1 MVSVDNL
8 AASEKILARLPEH
21 LKQFIVPQNY
31 EQYTAMDQ
39 AVWRF
44 VMRKNT
50 AFLKDVA
57 HESYLGGL
65 KKAGI
70 SIEAIPSIYGMSRIL
85 KEIGWAAVAVD
96 GFIPP
101 NAFMEFQ
108 ANKILVIASDIR
120 QLEHIEYT
128 PAPDIIHEASGH
140 APIIANP
147 DYAEFLRR
155 LGKIGARAILSK
167 HDVALYEAVRKLS
180 ILKEAGVADK
190 KKILDAEAAVKKLQ
204 DEECS
209 LSEMAQVR
217 NMQWWSV
224 EYGLVGPLENPKIYG
239 AGLLSSIGESAQ
251 CLGPGVKKLPYSLDV
266 VNMSFDITRPQPQLY
281 VAPDFAYLMEVLEAF
296 ADTLSI
302 RTGGYKGLQKLINSE
317 SVGTIEL
324 NTGLQISGIF
334 SRVILNENKE
344 VVYFKTSGA
353 TALAYREKEL
363 IGHGVSYHKDG
374 YSSPLGMLKSVSL
387 PLENMTA
394 VDLKAYDFYDGK
406 QLSFEFESGIK
417 VKGVNITGMRNVA
430 GKIMII
436 QLSNCTV
443 TYKEEVLFRP
453 AFGVF
458 DMAIGN
464 TVVSAFAGAADPC
477 SFPNL
482 YRASRTPSISKET
495 NDKTLALCELAQ
507 RIRDLRASESFSEK
521 DLDNIFGILKQEHPY
536 NWLLPLEVLEL
547 SNSAKLK
554 SCIKKHLS
562 KLAFEKPNLSGLIAS
577 GLDLIKKGG
586 GSLIS
591 QLIFL
596 SLVFVI

>member
-1 MVSVDNL
+1 MVSIDNL

-180 ILKEAGVADK
+180 ILKEAGAADK

-204 DEECS
+204 EEECS

-334 SRVILNENKE
+334 SRMILNENKE

-363 IGHGVSYHKDG
+363 IGHGISYHKDG

-453 AFGVF
+453 EFGVF

-482 YRASRTPSISKET
+482 YRASRTPSISKKS

-536 NWLLPLEVLEL
+536 NWLLLLEVLEL

-577 GLDLIKKGG
+577 GFELIKKGG
-586 GSLIS
+586 
-591 QLIFL
+591 
-596 SLVFVI
+596 VV

>member
-70 SIEAIPSIYGMSRIL
+70 SVEVIPSIYGMSRIL

-140 APIIANP
+140 APIIVNP

-204 DEECS
+204 EEECS

-453 AFGVF
+453 EFGVF

-536 NWLLPLEVLEL
+536 SWLLPLEVLEL

-586 GSLIS
+586 
-591 QLIFL
+591 
-596 SLVFVI
+596 VV

>member
-1 MVSVDNL
+1 
-8 AASEKILARLPEH
+8 
-21 LKQFIVPQNY
+21 
-31 EQYTAMDQ
+31 
-39 AVWRF
+39 
-44 VMRKNT
+44 
-50 AFLKDVA
+50 
-57 HESYLGGL
+57 
-65 KKAGI
+65 
-70 SIEAIPSIYGMSRIL
+70 
-85 KEIGWAAVAVD
+85 
-96 GFIPP
+96 
-101 NAFMEFQ
+101 
-108 ANKILVIASDIR
+108 
-120 QLEHIEYT
+120 
-128 PAPDIIHEASGH
+128 
-140 APIIANP
+140 
-147 DYAEFLRR
+147 
-155 LGKIGARAILSK
+155 
-167 HDVALYEAVRKLS
+167 
-180 ILKEAGVADK
+180 
-190 KKILDAEAAVKKLQ
+190 
-204 DEECS
+204 
-209 LSEMAQVR
+209 
-217 NMQWWSV
+217 MQWWSV
-224 EYGLVGPLENPKIYG
+224 EYGLVGPLDKPKIYG
-239 AGLLSSIGESAQ
+239 AGLLSSIGESAK
-251 CLGPGVKKLPYSLDV
+251 CLGPGVKKIPYSLDV
-266 VNMSFDITRPQPQLY
+266 INMGFDITKPQPQLY
-281 VAPDFAYLMEVLEAF
+281 VTPDFAYLMEVLEAF
-296 ADTLSI
+296 ADTLSV
-302 RTGGYKGLQKLINSE
+302 RVGGYSGLQKLINSE

-453 AFGVF
+453 EFGVF

-547 SNSAKLK
+547 SNSAELK

-562 KLAFEKPNLSGLIAS
+562 KLAFEKPNLSRLIAS
-577 GLDLIKKGG
+577 GFELIKKGG
-586 GSLIS
+586 
-591 QLIFL
+591 
-596 SLVFVI
+596 

>member
-1 MVSVDNL
+1 
-8 AASEKILARLPEH
+8 
-21 LKQFIVPQNY
+21 
-31 EQYTAMDQ
+31 
-39 AVWRF
+39 
-44 VMRKNT
+44 
-50 AFLKDVA
+50 
-57 HESYLGGL
+57 
-65 KKAGI
+65 
-70 SIEAIPSIYGMSRIL
+70 MSRIL

-180 ILKEAGVADK
+180 VLKEAGAADK
-190 KKILDAEAAVKKLQ
+190 KKILNAEAAVKELQ
-204 DEECS
+204 KEECS
-209 LSEMAQVR
+209 LSEMAQIR

-224 EYGLVGPLENPKIYG
+224 EYGLVGPLEDPKIYG

-251 CLGPGVKKLPYSLDV
+251 CLGPRVKKLPYSLDV

-281 VAPDFAYLMEVLEAF
+281 VAPNFAYLMEVLEEF

-302 RTGGYKGLQKLINSE
+302 RTGGHKGLQKLINSE

-363 IGHGVSYHKDG
+363 IGHGISHHKDG
-374 YSSPLGMLKSVSL
+374 YSSPLGMLKRVSL

-394 VDLKAYDFYDGK
+394 IDLKAYDFYDGK

-453 AFGVF
+453 EFGVF

-464 TVVSAFAGAADPC
+464 KVVSAFAGAADPC

-482 YRASRTPSISKET
+482 YRASRTTSISKET
-495 NDKTLALCELAQ
+495 NDKTLALYELAQ

-521 DLDNIFGILKQEHPY
+521 DLDNIFGILKHEHPY

-547 SNSAKLK
+547 SNSAELK

-562 KLAFEKPNLSGLIAS
+562 KLAFEKPNLRGLIAS
-577 GLDLIKKGG
+577 GFELIKKGW
-586 GSLIS
+586 
-591 QLIFL
+591 
-596 SLVFVI
+596 

>member
-70 SIEAIPSIYGMSRIL
+70 SIEAIPSIYGMGRIL

-108 ANKILVIASDIR
+108 ANKVLVIASDIR

-363 IGHGVSYHKDG
+363 IGHGISYHKDG

-453 AFGVF
+453 EFGVF

-521 DLDNIFGILKQEHPY
+521 DLDNIFGILTQEHPY

-577 GLDLIKKGG
+577 GLVLIKKGG
-586 GSLIS
+586 
-591 QLIFL
+591 
-596 SLVFVI
+596 VV

>member
-57 HESYLGGL
+57 HKSYLDGL

-70 SIEAIPSIYGMSRIL
+70 SIETIPNIYGMSRIL

-155 LGKIGARAILSK
+155 LGKIGAKAILSK
-167 HDVALYEAVRKLS
+167 HDIALYEAVRKLS
-180 ILKEAGVADK
+180 ILKEAGDADK
-190 KKILDAEAAVKKLQ
+190 KKILAAEAAVKKLQ
-204 DEECS
+204 EEECS

-224 EYGLVGPLENPKIYG
+224 EYGLVGPLKNPKIYG
-239 AGLLSSIGESAQ
+239 AGLLSSIGESAK

-363 IGHGVSYHKDG
+363 IGHGISYHKDG

-453 AFGVF
+453 EFGVF

-482 YRASRTPSISKET
+482 YRTSQTPSISKET
-495 NDKTLALCELAQ
+495 NDNALALYELAQ
-507 RIRDLRASESFSEK
+507 RIRDFRASESFSEK
-521 DLDNIFGILKQEHPY
+521 DLDSIFEILKQEHPY

-547 SNSAKLK
+547 SNSAELK

-577 GLDLIKKGG
+577 GFELIKKGG
-586 GSLIS
+586 
-591 QLIFL
+591 
-596 SLVFVI
+596 

>member
-1 MVSVDNL
+1 MVFVDNL
-8 AASEKILARLPEH
+8 DVSEKILARLPEH

-50 AFLKDVA
+50 TYLKNIA
-57 HESYLGGL
+57 HASYLDGL
-65 KKAGI
+65 NAAGI
-70 SIEAIPSIYGMSRIL
+70 SIETIPNIYGMSRIL
-85 KEIGWAAVAVD
+85 KKIGWAAVAVD

-108 ANKILVIASDIR
+108 ANKVLVIASDIR

-155 LGKIGARAILSK
+155 LGKIGSKAILSK

-180 ILKEAGVADK
+180 ILKEGGGADE
-190 KKILDAEAAVKKLQ
+190 KKIQDAEEAVRKIQ
-204 DEECS
+204 EEGCA
-209 LSEMAQVR
+209 LSEMAKLR

-224 EYGLVGPLENPKIYG
+224 EYGLVGPLGSPKIYG

-251 CLGPGVKKLPYSLDV
+251 CLGPGVKKIPYSLDV
-266 VNMSFDITRPQPQLY
+266 VNRSFDITRPQPQLY
-281 VAPDFAYLMEVLEAF
+281 VTPDFAYLMEVLEAF
-296 ADTLSI
+296 ADTLSV
-302 RTGGYKGLQKLINSE
+302 RTGGYRGLEKLISSE

-334 SRVILNENKE
+334 SRIILNESKE

-363 IGHGVSYHKDG
+363 IGHGISYHKDG
-374 YSSPLGMLKSVSL
+374 YSSPLGMLKRVSL

-443 TYKEEVLFRP
+443 TYKEEVLFKP
-453 AFGVF
+453 EFGVF

-464 TVVSAFAGAADPC
+464 EVVSAFAGAADPC
-477 SFPNL
+477 SFPSL
-482 YRASRTPSISKET
+482 YRASKPSFSSKET
-495 NDKTLALCELAQ
+495 NDKTLALNELAQ
-507 RIRDLRASESFSEK
+507 KIRNIRTSGSFSEEN
-521 DLDNIFGILKQEHPY
+521 LDNVFGELKQDHPN

-547 SNSAKLK
+547 SKGAVLQTR
-554 SCIKKHLS
+554 IKKHLS
-562 KLAFEKPNLSGLIAS
+562 KLAIEKPSLRGLIAS
-577 GLDLIKKGG
+577 GFELINKG
-586 GSLIS
+586 
-591 QLIFL
+591 
-596 SLVFVI
+596 V

>member
-224 EYGLVGPLENPKIYG
+224 EYGLVGPLESPKIYG

-363 IGHGVSYHKDG
+363 IGHGISYHKDG

-482 YRASRTPSISKET
+482 HRASRTPSISKET

-521 DLDNIFGILKQEHPY
+521 DLDNIFGILTQEHPY

-586 GSLIS
+586 
-591 QLIFL
+591 
-596 SLVFVI
+596 VV

>member
-108 ANKILVIASDIR
+108 ANKVLVIASDIR

-140 APIIANP
+140 APIIVNP

-167 HDVALYEAVRKLS
+167 HDVALYKAVRKLS

-453 AFGVF
+453 EFGVF

-536 NWLLPLEVLEL
+536 SWLLPLEVLEL

-586 GSLIS
+586 
-591 QLIFL
+591 
-596 SLVFVI
+596 VV

>member
-1 MVSVDNL
+1 MVSDYSLDN
-8 AASEKILARLPEH
+8 SEKILARLPEH

-31 EQYTAMDQ
+31 EQYTSMDQ

-44 VMRKNT
+44 VMQKNIS
-50 AFLKDVA
+50 FLKNIA
-57 HESYLGGL
+57 HESYIDGL
-65 KKAGI
+65 KKTGI
-70 SIEAIPSIYGMSRIL
+70 SVDTIPSIYGMSRIL

-155 LGKIGARAILSK
+155 LGEIGSKAILSK
-167 HDVALYEAVRKLS
+167 HDIMLYEAVRELS
-180 ILKEAGVADK
+180 ILKEAGTARK
-190 KKILDAEAAVKKLQ
+190 KKILAAEAAVKKIQ
-204 DEECS
+204 EEECV

-224 EYGLVGPLENPKIYG
+224 EYGLVGPLENPKLYG
-239 AGLLSSIGESAQ
+239 AGLLSSIGESAK
-251 CLGPGVKKLPYSLDV
+251 CLGPRIKKIPYSLDV
-266 VNMSFDITRPQPQLY
+266 INMSFDITRPQPQLY
-281 VAPDFAYLMEVLEAF
+281 VTPNFAYLMEVLEEF
-296 ADTLSI
+296 ADTLSV
-302 RTGGYKGLQKLINSE
+302 RTGGYKGLQKLIDSE

-324 NTGLQISGIF
+324 NTGLQISGVF
-334 SRVILNENKE
+334 TRVILDDNNE

-374 YSSPLGMLKSVSL
+374 YSSPLGMLKRVGL

-394 VDLKAYDFYDGK
+394 VDLKAYNFYDGK
-406 QLSFEFESGIK
+406 ELSFEFESGIK
-417 VKGVNITGMRNVA
+417 VRGVNITGMRNVA

-436 QLSNCTV
+436 QLSNCKV
-443 TYKEEVLFRP
+443 TYKDEVLFKP
-453 AFGVF
+453 EFGVF

-477 SFPNL
+477 SFPKL
-482 YRASRTPSISKET
+482 YRGPKTSWAQKKT
-495 NDKTLALCELAQ
+495 NRKTLELNRVAQ
-507 RIRDLRASESFSEK
+507 KIRAFRHSGSFSEK
-521 DLDNIFGILKQEHPY
+521 NLENIFEVLKQKHPN
-536 NWLLPLEVLEL
+536 NWLLALEVLEL
-547 SNSAKLK
+547 SKDVILRERV
-554 SCIKKHLS
+554 KKHLS
-562 KLAFEKPNLSGLIAS
+562 ALAFKKPSLNELISSGLE
-577 GLDLIKKGG
+577 LIKNKG
-586 GSLIS
+586 
-591 QLIFL
+591 
-596 SLVFVI
+596 

>member
-70 SIEAIPSIYGMSRIL
+70 SIEAIPSIYGMGRIL

-108 ANKILVIASDIR
+108 ANKVLVIASDIR

-140 APIIANP
+140 APIIVNP

-180 ILKEAGVADK
+180 ILKEAGAADK

-453 AFGVF
+453 EFGVF

-521 DLDNIFGILKQEHPY
+521 DLDNIFGILTQEHPY

-586 GSLIS
+586 
-591 QLIFL
+591 
-596 SLVFVI
+596 VV

>member
-180 ILKEAGVADK
+180 ILKEAGAADK

-224 EYGLVGPLENPKIYG
+224 EYGLVGPLESPKIYG

-296 ADTLSI
+296 ADTLSV

-363 IGHGVSYHKDG
+363 IGHGISYHKDG

-453 AFGVF
+453 EFGVF

-521 DLDNIFGILKQEHPY
+521 DLDNIFGILTQEHPY

-586 GSLIS
+586 
-591 QLIFL
+591 
-596 SLVFVI
+596 VV

>member
-1 MVSVDNL
+1 MLAGCFFLYYPMVSDYSLDN
-8 AASEKILARLPEH
+8 SEKILARLPEH

-31 EQYTAMDQ
+31 EQYTSMDQ

-44 VMRKNT
+44 VMQKNIS
-50 AFLKDVA
+50 FLKNIA
-57 HESYLGGL
+57 HESYIDGL

-70 SIEAIPSIYGMSRIL
+70 SVDKIPSIYGMSRIL

-155 LGKIGARAILSK
+155 LGEIGSKAILSK
-167 HDVALYEAVRKLS
+167 HDIMLYEAVRELS
-180 ILKEAGVADK
+180 ILKEAGTAKK
-190 KKILDAEAAVKKLQ
+190 KKILDAEAAVKKIQ
-204 DEECS
+204 EEECV

-224 EYGLVGPLENPKIYG
+224 EYGLVGPLENPKLYG
-239 AGLLSSIGESAQ
+239 AGLLSSIGESAK
-251 CLGPGVKKLPYSLDV
+251 CLGPRVKKIPYSLDV
-266 VNMSFDITRPQPQLY
+266 INMSFDITRPQPQLY
-281 VAPDFAYLMEVLEAF
+281 VTPNFAYLMEVLEEF
-296 ADTLSI
+296 ADTLSV
-302 RTGGYKGLQKLINSE
+302 RTGGYKGLQKLIDSE

-324 NTGLQISGIF
+324 NTGLQISGVF
-334 SRVILNENKE
+334 TRVILDDNNE

-374 YSSPLGMLKSVSL
+374 YSSPLGMLKRVGL

-394 VDLKAYDFYDGK
+394 VDLKAYNFYDGK
-406 QLSFEFESGIK
+406 ELSFEFESGVK
-417 VKGVNITGMRNVA
+417 VRGVNITGMRNVT

-443 TYKEEVLFRP
+443 TYKDEVLFKP
-453 AFGVF
+453 EFGVF

-477 SFPNL
+477 SFPRL
-482 YRASRTPSISKET
+482 YRGPKTSWTQKET
-495 NDKTLALCELAQ
+495 NRKTLELNGVAQ
-507 RIRDLRASESFSEK
+507 KIRDFRASGSFSEK
-521 DLDNIFGILKQEHPY
+521 NLENIFEVLKQKHPN
-536 NWLLPLEVLEL
+536 NWLLALEVLEL
-547 SNSAKLK
+547 SKDVILK
-554 SCIKKHLS
+554 ERVKKHLS
-562 KLAFEKPNLSGLIAS
+562 ALAFKKPGFNELISSGLE
-577 GLDLIKKGG
+577 LIKNEG
-586 GSLIS
+586 
-591 QLIFL
+591 
-596 SLVFVI
+596 

>member
-1 MVSVDNL
+1 M
-8 AASEKILARLPEH
+8 ASFEKPNSSDKFLARLPDH

-31 EQYTAMDQ
+31 AQYTAMDQ

-50 AFLKDVA
+50 AFLKTVA
-57 HESYLGGL
+57 HESYRNGL
-65 KKAGI
+65 EQAGI
-70 SIEAIPSIYGMSRIL
+70 SIDTIPNIYGMNRIL
-85 KEIGWAAVAVD
+85 KKIGWAAVAVD

-155 LGKIGARAILSK
+155 LGEIGSKAILSK
-167 HDVALYEAVRKLS
+167 QDVARYEAVRQLS
-180 ILKEAGVADK
+180 ILKAMGTADK
-190 KKILDAEAAVKKLQ
+190 KKIKDAESVVKRLQ
-204 DEECS
+204 EEECAF
-209 LSEMAQVR
+209 SEMAQVR

-224 EYGLVGPLENPKIYG
+224 EYGLVGPLESPKIYG
-239 AGLLSSIGESAQ
+239 AGLLSSIGESAK
-251 CLGPGVKKLPYSLDV
+251 CLGPGVKKIPYSLDV
-266 VNMSFDITRPQPQLY
+266 INMGFDITKPQPQLY
-281 VAPDFAYLMEVLEAF
+281 VTPDFAYLMEVLEAF
-296 ADTLSI
+296 ADTLSV
-302 RTGGYKGLQKLINSE
+302 RVGGYSGLQKLINSE

-334 SRVILNENKE
+334 SRMILNENKE

-363 IGHGVSYHKDG
+363 IGHGISYHKDG

-453 AFGVF
+453 EFGVF

-482 YRASRTPSISKET
+482 YRASRTPSISKKS

-536 NWLLPLEVLEL
+536 NWLLLLEVLEL

-577 GLDLIKKGG
+577 GFELIKKGG
-586 GSLIS
+586 
-591 QLIFL
+591 
-596 SLVFVI
+596 VV

>member
-1 MVSVDNL
+1 MVSVNNL
-8 AASEKILARLPEH
+8 AASEGILARLPEH

-31 EQYTAMDQ
+31 AKYTAMDQ

-50 AFLKDVA
+50 AFLKTLA
-57 HESYLGGL
+57 HESYLVGL

-70 SIEAIPSIYGMSRIL
+70 SIEAIPSIYGMNRIL

-180 ILKEAGVADK
+180 ILKEAGTADK

-204 DEECS
+204 EEECS
-209 LSEMAQVR
+209 ISEMAQVR

-224 EYGLVGPLENPKIYG
+224 EYGLLGPLENPKIYG
-239 AGLLSSIGESAQ
+239 AGLLSSISESAQ
-251 CLGPGVKKLPYSLDV
+251 CLGPGVKKLPFSLDV

-363 IGHGVSYHKDG
+363 IGHGISYHKDG

-417 VKGVNITGMRNVA
+417 VKGVNITGMRNIA

-443 TYKEEVLFRP
+443 TYKEEVLYRP
-453 AFGVF
+453 EFGVF

-482 YRASRTPSISKET
+482 YRTSRTPSISKES

-507 RIRDLRASESFSEK
+507 RIRDLRASDSFSEK
-521 DLDNIFGILKQEHPY
+521 DLDNIFGILKQEYPY

-547 SNSAKLK
+547 SNSAELK

-562 KLAFEKPNLSGLIAS
+562 NLAFEKPNLSRLITS
-577 GLDLIKKGG
+577 GFELIKKGRA
-586 GSLIS
+586 SLI
-591 QLIFL
+591 L
-596 SLVFVI
+596 

>member
-1 MVSVDNL
+1 MVSDYSLDN
-8 AASEKILARLPEH
+8 SEKILARLPEH

-31 EQYTAMDQ
+31 EQYTSMDQ

-44 VMRKNT
+44 VMQKNIS
-50 AFLKDVA
+50 FLKNIA
-57 HESYLGGL
+57 HESYIDGL

-70 SIEAIPSIYGMSRIL
+70 SVDKIPSIYGMSRIL

-155 LGKIGARAILSK
+155 LGEIGSKAILSK
-167 HDVALYEAVRKLS
+167 HDIMLYEAVRELS
-180 ILKEAGVADK
+180 ILKEAGTAKK
-190 KKILDAEAAVKKLQ
+190 KKILDAEAAVKKIQ
-204 DEECS
+204 EEECV

-224 EYGLVGPLENPKIYG
+224 EYGLVGPLENPKLYG
-239 AGLLSSIGESAQ
+239 AGLLSSIGESAK
-251 CLGPGVKKLPYSLDV
+251 CLGPRVKKIPYSLDV
-266 VNMSFDITRPQPQLY
+266 INMSFDITRPQPQLY
-281 VAPDFAYLMEVLEAF
+281 VTPNFAYLMEVLEEF
-296 ADTLSI
+296 ADTLSV
-302 RTGGYKGLQKLINSE
+302 RTGGYKGLQKLIDSE

-324 NTGLQISGIF
+324 NTGLQISGVF
-334 SRVILNENKE
+334 TRVILDDNNE

-374 YSSPLGMLKSVSL
+374 YSSPLGMLKRVGL

-394 VDLKAYDFYDGK
+394 VDLKAYNFYDGK
-406 QLSFEFESGIK
+406 ELSFEFESGVK
-417 VKGVNITGMRNVA
+417 VRGVNITGMRNVT

-443 TYKEEVLFRP
+443 TYKDEVLFKP
-453 AFGVF
+453 EFGVF

-477 SFPNL
+477 SFPRL
-482 YRASRTPSISKET
+482 YRGPKTSWTQKET
-495 NDKTLALCELAQ
+495 NRKTLELNGVAQ
-507 RIRDLRASESFSEK
+507 KIRDFRASGSFSEK
-521 DLDNIFGILKQEHPY
+521 NLENIFEVLKQKHPN
-536 NWLLPLEVLEL
+536 NWLLALEVLEL
-547 SNSAKLK
+547 SKDVILK
-554 SCIKKHLS
+554 ERVKKHLS
-562 KLAFEKPNLSGLIAS
+562 ALAFKKPGFNELISSGLE
-577 GLDLIKKGG
+577 LIKNEG
-586 GSLIS
+586 
-591 QLIFL
+591 
-596 SLVFVI
+596 

>member
-108 ANKILVIASDIR
+108 ANKVLVIASDIR

-180 ILKEAGVADK
+180 ILKEAGAADK

-204 DEECS
+204 EEECS

-363 IGHGVSYHKDG
+363 IGHGISYHKDG

-453 AFGVF
+453 EFGVF

-507 RIRDLRASESFSEK
+507 IIRDLRASESFSEK
-521 DLDNIFGILKQEHPY
+521 DLDNIFGILTQEHPY

-577 GLDLIKKGG
+577 GLVLIKKGG
-586 GSLIS
+586 
-591 QLIFL
+591 
-596 SLVFVI
+596 VV

>member
-70 SIEAIPSIYGMSRIL
+70 SIEAIPSIYGMGRIL

-180 ILKEAGVADK
+180 ILKEAGAADK

-453 AFGVF
+453 EFGVF

-521 DLDNIFGILKQEHPY
+521 DLDNIFGILTQEHPY

-586 GSLIS
+586 
-591 QLIFL
+591 
-596 SLVFVI
+596 VV

>member
-1 MVSVDNL
+1 MVSVYGIDS
-8 AASEKILARLPEH
+8 SEKILARLPEH

-50 AFLKDVA
+50 AFLKTVA
-57 HESYLGGL
+57 HESYIDGL
-65 KKAGI
+65 KMAGI
-70 SIEAIPSIYGMSRIL
+70 SVETIPSIYGMSRIL

-108 ANKILVIASDIR
+108 ANKVLVIASDIR
-120 QLEHIEYT
+120 QLEHIDYT

-155 LGKIGARAILSK
+155 LGKIGSKAILSK
-167 HDVALYEAVRKLS
+167 HDVALYEAVRQLS
-180 ILKEAGVADK
+180 ILKEAGSAEK
-190 KKILDAEAAVKKLQ
+190 KKILRAEAAVKKLQ
-204 DEECS
+204 EEECNP
-209 LSEMAQVR
+209 SEMAGVR

-251 CLGPGVKKLPYSLDV
+251 CLGPEVKKIPYSLDV
-266 VNMSFDITRPQPQLY
+266 VKMGFDITKPQPQLY
-281 VAPDFAYLMEVLEAF
+281 VAPDFAYLMEVLEEF
-296 ADTLSI
+296 ADTLSV
-302 RTGGYKGLQKLINSE
+302 RTGGYRGLEKLIDSE

-334 SRVILNENKE
+334 TRIILNEKKE
-344 VVYFKTSGA
+344 VVFFKTSGA

-363 IGHGVSYHKDG
+363 IGHDISFHKDG
-374 YSSPLGMLKSVSL
+374 YSSPLGMLKSISL

-406 QLSFEFESGIK
+406 ELYFEFESGIK
-417 VKGVNITGMRNVA
+417 VKGVNITGMRNVT
-430 GKIMII
+430 GKIMLI

-443 TYKEEVLFRP
+443 TYKEEVLFKP
-453 AFGVF
+453 EFGVF
-458 DMAIGN
+458 DIAIGN

-482 YRASRTPSISKET
+482 YRATQAPSFSKEI
-495 NDKTLALCELAQ
+495 NNKTLTLNRVAQ
-507 RIRDLRASESFSEK
+507 EIRDIRTSKSFLEK
-521 DLDNIFGILKQEHPY
+521 DLENVFGKLKRECPN

-547 SNSAKLK
+547 SKGSALQL
-554 SCIKKHLS
+554 SIKKHLS
-562 KLAFEKPNLSGLIAS
+562 CLALKNPSLSGLIES
-577 GLDLIKKGG
+577 GLELIKKG
-586 GSLIS
+586 L
-591 QLIFL
+591 
-596 SLVFVI
+596 LV

>member
-70 SIEAIPSIYGMSRIL
+70 SIEAIPSIYGMGRIL

-108 ANKILVIASDIR
+108 ANKVLVIASDIR

-140 APIIANP
+140 APIIVNP

-224 EYGLVGPLENPKIYG
+224 EYGLVGPLESPKIYG

-363 IGHGVSYHKDG
+363 IGHGISYHKDG

-453 AFGVF
+453 EFGVF

-536 NWLLPLEVLEL
+536 SWLLPLEVLEL

-577 GLDLIKKGG
+577 GLVLIKKGG
-586 GSLIS
+586 
-591 QLIFL
+591 
-596 SLVFVI
+596 VV

>member
-70 SIEAIPSIYGMSRIL
+70 SIEAIPSIYGMGRIL

-108 ANKILVIASDIR
+108 ANKVLVIASDIR

-204 DEECS
+204 EEECS

-296 ADTLSI
+296 ADTLSV

-453 AFGVF
+453 EFGVF

-521 DLDNIFGILKQEHPY
+521 DLDNIFGILTQEHPY

-586 GSLIS
+586 
-591 QLIFL
+591 
-596 SLVFVI
+596 VV

>member
-1 MVSVDNL
+1 MVFVDNL

-57 HESYLGGL
+57 HKSYLGGL

-70 SIEAIPSIYGMSRIL
+70 SIEAIPNIYGMSRIL

-140 APIIANP
+140 APIVANP

-155 LGKIGARAILSK
+155 LGEIGSKAILSK

-180 ILKEAGVADK
+180 ILKEVGASDK
-190 KKILDAEAAVKKLQ
+190 NKIQEAESAVKKLQ
-204 DEECS
+204 EKECA
-209 LSEMAQVR
+209 LSEMAKVR

-224 EYGLVGPLENPKIYG
+224 EYGLVGPLEDPKIYG

-251 CLGPGVKKLPYSLDV
+251 CLGPEVKKIPYSLDV

-281 VAPDFAYLMEVLEAF
+281 VAPDFAYLMEVLELF
-296 ADTLSI
+296 ADTLSV
-302 RTGGYKGLQKLINSE
+302 RVGGYKGVQKLINSE

-334 SRVILNENKE
+334 SKVILNENKE

-363 IGHGVSYHKDG
+363 IGHGISYHKDG

-453 AFGVF
+453 EFGVF

-482 YRASRTPSISKET
+482 YRASRTPSFLKEA

-507 RIRDLRASESFSEK
+507 RIRDLRASKSFSEK
-521 DLDNIFGILKQEHPY
+521 DLHNIFGILKQEQPY

-547 SNSAKLK
+547 SNSAELK

-562 KLAFEKPNLSGLIAS
+562 NLAFEKPNFSGLIAS
-577 GLDLIKKGG
+577 GFELIKKRG
-586 GSLIS
+586 
-591 QLIFL
+591 
-596 SLVFVI
+596 VV

>member
-57 HESYLGGL
+57 HKSYLDGL

-70 SIEAIPSIYGMSRIL
+70 SIETIPNIYGMSRIL

-155 LGKIGARAILSK
+155 LGKIGAKAILSK
-167 HDVALYEAVRKLS
+167 HDIALYEAVRKLS
-180 ILKEAGVADK
+180 ILKEAGDADK
-190 KKILDAEAAVKKLQ
+190 KKILAAEAAVKKLQ
-204 DEECS
+204 EEECS

-224 EYGLVGPLENPKIYG
+224 EYGLVGPLKNPKIYG
-239 AGLLSSIGESAQ
+239 AGLLSSIGESAK

-302 RTGGYKGLQKLINSE
+302 RTGGYMGLQKLINSE
-317 SVGTIEL
+317 SIGTIEL

-363 IGHGVSYHKDG
+363 IGHGISYHKDG

-453 AFGVF
+453 EFGVF

-482 YRASRTPSISKET
+482 YRTSQTPSISKET
-495 NDKTLALCELAQ
+495 NDNALALYELAQ
-507 RIRDLRASESFSEK
+507 RIRDFRASESFSEK
-521 DLDNIFGILKQEHPY
+521 DLDSIFEILKQEHPY

-547 SNSAKLK
+547 SNSAELK

-577 GLDLIKKGG
+577 GFELIKKGG
-586 GSLIS
+586 
-591 QLIFL
+591 
-596 SLVFVI
+596 

>member
-108 ANKILVIASDIR
+108 ANKVLVIASDIR

-140 APIIANP
+140 APIIVNP

-224 EYGLVGPLENPKIYG
+224 EYGLVGPLESPKIYG

-453 AFGVF
+453 EFGVF

-477 SFPNL
+477 SFPNM

-521 DLDNIFGILKQEHPY
+521 DLDNIFGILTQEHPY

-586 GSLIS
+586 
-591 QLIFL
+591 
-596 SLVFVI
+596 VV

>member
-1 MVSVDNL
+1 MVSIDNL

-180 ILKEAGVADK
+180 ILKEAGAADK

-204 DEECS
+204 EEECS

-363 IGHGVSYHKDG
+363 IGHGISYHKDG

-417 VKGVNITGMRNVA
+417 VMGVNITGMRNVA

-453 AFGVF
+453 EFGVF

-482 YRASRTPSISKET
+482 YRASRTPSISKES

-521 DLDNIFGILKQEHPY
+521 DLDNIFGILKKEHPY

-577 GLDLIKKGG
+577 GFELIKKGG
-586 GSLIS
+586 
-591 QLIFL
+591 
-596 SLVFVI
+596 

>member
-1 MVSVDNL
+1 MVSIDNL

-108 ANKILVIASDIR
+108 ANKILVIASDVR

-180 ILKEAGVADK
+180 ILKEAGAADK

-204 DEECS
+204 EEECS

-251 CLGPGVKKLPYSLDV
+251 CLGPRVKKLPYSLDV

-363 IGHGVSYHKDG
+363 IGHGISYHKDG

-453 AFGVF
+453 EFGVF

-482 YRASRTPSISKET
+482 YRASRTPSISKKS

-536 NWLLPLEVLEL
+536 NWLLLLEVLEL

-577 GLDLIKKGG
+577 GFELIKKGG
-586 GSLIS
+586 
-591 QLIFL
+591 
-596 SLVFVI
+596 VV

>member
-140 APIIANP
+140 APIIVNP

-180 ILKEAGVADK
+180 ILKEAGAADK

-204 DEECS
+204 EEECS

-453 AFGVF
+453 EFGVF

-507 RIRDLRASESFSEK
+507 IIRDLRASESFSEK
-521 DLDNIFGILKQEHPY
+521 DLDNIFGILTQEHPY

-577 GLDLIKKGG
+577 GLVLIKKGG
-586 GSLIS
+586 
-591 QLIFL
+591 
-596 SLVFVI
+596 VV

>member
-70 SIEAIPSIYGMSRIL
+70 SIEAIPSIYGMGRIL

-140 APIIANP
+140 APIIVNP

-453 AFGVF
+453 EFGVF

-521 DLDNIFGILKQEHPY
+521 DLDNIFGILTQEHPY

-586 GSLIS
+586 
-591 QLIFL
+591 
-596 SLVFVI
+596 VV

>member
-1 MVSVDNL
+1 MVSIDNL
-8 AASEKILARLPEH
+8 TASEKILARLPDH

-31 EQYTAMDQ
+31 DQYTAIDQ

-50 AFLKDVA
+50 AILKDLA

-155 LGKIGARAILSK
+155 LGEIGSKAILSK
-167 HDVALYEAVRKLS
+167 HDVLLYEAVRKLS
-180 ILKEAGVADK
+180 ILKEAGNADK
-190 KKILDAEAAVKKLQ
+190 NKIQKAEAAVKKLQ
-204 DEECS
+204 DEECAP
-209 LSEMAQVR
+209 SEMAKVR

-224 EYGLVGPLENPKIYG
+224 EYGLVGSLEKPKIYG

-251 CLGPGVKKLPYSLDV
+251 CLGPGVKKIPYSLDV

-281 VAPDFAYLMEVLEAF
+281 VAPDFAYLMEVLETF
-296 ADTLSI
+296 ADTLSV
-302 RTGGYKGLQKLINSE
+302 RTGGYAGIQKLINSE

-334 SRVILNENKE
+334 TRVILNENKD
-344 VVYFKTSGA
+344 VVFFKTSGA

-363 IGHGVSYHKDG
+363 IGHGVTNHKDG

-387 PLENMTA
+387 PLENMAA
-394 VDLKAYDFYDGK
+394 VDLKAYDFYVGK
-406 QLSFEFESGIK
+406 LLSFEFESGIK

-436 QLSNCTV
+436 QLTDCTV

-453 AFGVF
+453 DFGVF

-464 TVVSAFAGAADPC
+464 KVVSAFAGAADPC

-482 YRASRTPSISKET
+482 FRAPQASSISKEAD
-495 NDKTLALCELAQ
+495 DKALALCGLAQ
-507 RIRDLRASESFSEK
+507 RIRDFRGSGAFSEK
-521 DLDNIFGILKQEHPY
+521 DLDNIFRILKQEHPY

-547 SNSAKLK
+547 SNSDELK

-562 KLAFEKPNLSGLIAS
+562 SLAFEKPDFSGLIAS
-577 GLDLIKKGG
+577 GYELIKK
-586 GSLIS
+586 
-591 QLIFL
+591 QWA
-596 SLVFVI
+596 V